1 MKNILAIDIGTTS
14 VKALILTGKG
24 EIAAEAVCAH
34 SLISLHSGWAEEDPA
49 DWEGGVFQALK
60 LLRNQAPDEFAE
72 VGVVGV
78 CGMVPAIVLLDG
90 DGHPVRNSIQQNDAR
105 CSGQIEKLKEEINQQ
120 KLFNCTGGFTNQ
132 QHILPRL
139 LWVKENEPEI
149 WSRVCHIVGSY
160 DYINY
165 ILTGEYSLEKNWAV
179 ESGAWDIRENC
190 WMTDMLERYGISPGM
205 LPAVHEPYETI
216 GRIRPEVAQMTGLPE
231 AVPVISGSADHV
243 AAALACGLSEN
254 GDLLIKFG
262 GAGDILLCTDEMVT
276 DERLFFDIHDLPGKY
291 LLNGCMAASGSLLKW
306 FTEGIL
312 KGIASY
318 SRLDA
323 EAEGI
328 AAGSD
333 GLIVLPYFLGEKT
346 PLMDPGARGVF
357 FGLTLAHTRA
367 HIYRAILESVIFG
380 FRHHLD
386 VMKEKGLE
394 PLRVFAADGGAK
406 SPLWCQIAADILDRP
421 VLAFTEG
428 TGSALGTA
436 ILAGRSSG
444 ILDDSVSLNDL
455 IPEAVRYEPSEEN
468 RAAYD
473 RAYEIYRQLYERNK
487 DLMHLC

>member
-1 MKNILAIDIGTTS
+1 MNNILAIDIGTTS
-14 VKALILTGKG
+14 VKALILTEEGKT
-24 EIAAEAVCAH
+24 AAEAVSPH
-34 SLISLHSGWAEEDPA
+34 LLLSPHPGWAEENA
-49 DWEGGVFQALK
+49 AEWENGVWKALEALK
-60 LLRNQAPDEFAE
+60 KQAPEELSSVSAI
-72 VGVVGV
+72 GV

-90 DGHPVRNSIQQNDAR
+90 DGKPLRNSIQQNDAR
-105 CSGQIEKLKEEINQQ
+105 CTAQIEKLKKELDQ
-120 KLFNCTGGFTNQ
+120 KELFSRTGGFTNQ

-149 WSRVCHIVGSY
+149 WSRVRHIMGSY
-160 DYINY
+160 DYINF
-165 ILTGEYSLEKNWAV
+165 ILTGEFSLEKNWAV
-179 ESGAWDIRENC
+179 ESGAWDIRENR
-190 WMTDMLERYGISPGM
+190 WMTGILEKYGISPDL
-205 LPAVHEPYETI
+205 LPAVHEPGETI
-216 GRIRPEVAQMTGLPE
+216 GKVRPEIAEKLGLPE
-231 AVPVISGSADHV
+231 DTAVIAGSADHV
-243 AAALACGLSEN
+243 AAALACGLSER

-262 GAGDILLCTDEMVT
+262 GAGDILLCTDEIVT
-276 DERLFFDIHDLPGKY
+276 DERLFFDIHDVPGKY

-306 FTEGIL
+306 YTEGIL
-312 KGIASY
+312 KGAASY
-318 SRLDA
+318 AELDA
-323 EAEGI
+323 EAEKI
-328 AAGSD
+328 PAGSD

-346 PLMDPGARGVF
+346 PLMDPDARGVF

-406 SPLWCQIAADILDRP
+406 SPLWCQIAADILGRP

-436 ILAGRSSG
+436 ILAGQSSG